1 MILSHSI
8 TLEWLND
15 SVSLRYPEEK
25 SISRTRSWKD
35 RDDGMSRQELENSYY
50 EYPQGSKGKHEHCE

>member
-1 MILSHSI
+1 MSSI
-8 TLEWLND
+8 WAKKAGKVEKCDL
-15 SVSLRYPEEK
+15 YPEEK